1 MLTLHAVPASLYCAK
16 TRLCLRAKSLVWR
29 EVLPAGG
36 YGSAEYAAQVPA
48 GNLPALEHEG
58 LLLSDSEAI
67 NEYLEE
73 RFPRP
78 AMLPAG
84 VHDRARV
91 RSCSRFHDTRLE
103 PAVRT
108 LFDQV
113 DPSERDPKRLALSRD
128 GVAIRLDQFGQLPR
142 HGPLMDGQGLTLAD
156 CGFPITL
163 TVLRTLDDVM
173 ALNLNWPGAV
183 SNYFAA
189 VQNNP
194 FVAAELETYR
204 HAIHAWA
211 HNAARLER

>member
-1 MLTLHAVPASLYCAK
+1 MLTLYAVPASLYCAK
-16 TRLCLRAKSLVWR
+16 TRLCLRAKALEWR
-29 EVLPAGG
+29 EVLPVGG

-84 VHDRARV
+84 VQDRARV

-103 PAVRT
+103 PAART

-113 DPSERDPKRLALSRD
+113 DPNGRDLERVALSRD
-128 GVAIRLDQFGQLPR
+128 TILLRLNQFGQLPR
-142 HGPLMDGQGLTLAD
+142 HGPLMHGHVLTLAD

-163 TVLRTLDDVM
+163 TVLKTLDKVM
-173 ALNLNWPGAV
+173 ALNLIWPGPV
-183 SNYFAA
+183 SDYFAA
-189 VQNNP
+189 VQDNAS
-194 FVAAELETYR
+194 VAAELKTYR
-204 HAIHAWA
+204 PAIQAWA
-211 HNAARLER
+211 QDAAGVEG

>member
-1 MLTLHAVPASLYCAK
+1 MLTLYAVPASLYCAK

-29 EVLPAGG
+29 EVLPVGG
-36 YGSAEYAAQVPA
+36 YGSAEYAAQVPG

-58 LLLSDSEAI
+58 MLLSDSEAI
-67 NEYLEE
+67 SEYLEE
-73 RFPRP
+73 RFPQP

-84 VHDRARV
+84 IQDRARI

-113 DPSERDPKRLALSRD
+113 DPSGRDPERVALSRD
-128 GVAIRLDQFGQLPR
+128 AVVLRLDQFGQLPR
-142 HGPLMDGQGLTLAD
+142 HGPLMHGHGLTLAD

-163 TVLRTLDDVM
+163 TVLRVLDDVM
-173 ALNLNWPGAV
+173 ALNLIWPGAI
-183 SNYFAA
+183 SNYYGA
-189 VQNNP
+189 VRDNP

-204 HAIHAWA
+204 PAIRAWA
-211 HNAARLER
+211 QRAAEL

>member
-1 MLTLHAVPASLYCAK
+1 MLTLYAVPPSLYCAK
-16 TRLCLRAKSLVWR
+16 TRLCLRAKGLEWQ
-29 EVLPAGG
+29 EMLPVGG

-73 RFPRP
+73 RFSHP
-78 AMLPAG
+78 AMLPVDVG
-84 VHDRARV
+84 DRARI

-103 PAVRT
+103 PAVRS

-113 DPSERDPKRLALSRD
+113 DPNGRDLERVAQGRDTILLRLN
-128 GVAIRLDQFGQLPR
+128 QFAQLPR
-142 HGPLMDGQGLTLAD
+142 HGPLMHGHVLTLAD

-163 TVLRTLDDVM
+163 TVLKTLDKVM
-173 ALNLNWPGAV
+173 ALNLIWPSPVGD
-183 SNYFAA
+183 YFAA
-189 VQNNP
+189 AQDDP

-204 HAIHAWA
+204 PAIQTWA
-211 HNAARLER
+211 KNAAGVDG